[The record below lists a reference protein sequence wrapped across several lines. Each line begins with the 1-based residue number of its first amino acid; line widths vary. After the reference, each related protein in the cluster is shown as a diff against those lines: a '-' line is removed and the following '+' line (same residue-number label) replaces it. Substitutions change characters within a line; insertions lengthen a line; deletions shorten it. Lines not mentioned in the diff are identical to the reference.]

1 MRHLISRASRKRC
14 QPLPGQ
20 TGKFNLIS
28 TLLAPS
34 RPPFG
39 AFGGWK
45 SLTLQGMASIR
56 AAMAAGA
63 IPPPLFFERRRY
75 LDGKLAERME
85 KHHQR
90 RSRI

>member
-1 MRHLISRASRKRC
+1 
-14 QPLPGQ
+14 
-20 TGKFNLIS
+20 
-28 TLLAPS
+28 
-34 RPPFG
+34 
-39 AFGGWK
+39 
-45 SLTLQGMASIR
+45 LTLQGMASIR

-75 LDGKLAERME
+75 LDGKLAEQVE